1 MKVFVFWEQV
11 KNLREGRTMKR
22 IMIALIIIFS
32 FSGISVVAAGDFPG
46 KHGNWPVKESPES
59 SVTCINDFVL
69 SRSTSTAVNVEQ
81 CNLYPNQDQCASCI
95 TSLEDQG
102 CKFVDFFVSHP
113 QRSDGTPDSEITY
126 LLSCDGR

>member
-1 MKVFVFWEQV
+1 MK
-11 KNLREGRTMKR
+11 RTMVA
-22 IMIALIIIFS
+22 ILIIFS
-32 FSGISVVAAGDFPG
+32 FSWISVVFAGDFPG
-46 KHGNWPVKESPES
+46 KNGNWQVKESPES

-69 SRSTSTAVNVEQ
+69 VRSTSEAVNVEQ
-81 CNLYPNQDQCASCI
+81 CNLYPNQDSCAACI

-113 QRSDGTPDSEITY
+113 QRTDGTPDSEITY